1 MFGEFFR
8 FAGQNILHR
17 RLRSWLTVIG
27 VFIGI
32 TAVVALI
39 SIGLGL
45 EETVNEQ
52 IKGVFGDTEFVIV
65 DEDAFGQG
73 HSSGEVDQYAVD
85 LEYIRSVDGV
95 RVAAAVATRNGFAL
109 GPEQS
114 DGSQQA
120 AFPVVTGLSPELIT
134 EFASFIGELSLQD
147 GRGFEDGEIY
157 VAILGS
163 RMAEKL
169 GASVGD
175 TFVIGGDLDAEYEFE
190 LVGILAAP
198 DAAEEDESSGFSYGS
213 SVDQD
218 GLYVPFE
225 TMSLL
230 WPNDNSVQVTLVA
243 VEDGE
248 DVDAIADEVEEEL
261 NDRGSS
267 VVAITYQDISD
278 VVGTMTDAIF
288 AFLAGIA
295 GISLLVG
302 AVGVMNTMF
311 TSVLERTKEI
321 GIMKSVGAKNGHV
334 WAIFLIESG
343 LIGLVGG
350 IVGTVAGL
358 ALDVVGSLIISSV
371 TNVTLSIVISP
382 MLIVFTLLFSF
393 LLGAVAG
400 LWPAW
405 RASRLPV
412 VDALRY
418 E

>member
-1 MFGEFFR
+1 MFGEFMR

-39 SIGLGL
+39 SFGLGL

-52 IKGVFGDTEFVIV
+52 IRGVFGDTEFIV
-65 DEDAFGQG
+65 MDEQAFGPAHG
-73 HSSGEVDQYAVD
+73 SGDIDQYAVD
-85 LEYIRSVDGV
+85 LDYVLSVDGV
-95 RVAAAVATRNGFAL
+95 RTAAVVATRNGAAY
-109 GPEQS
+109 GPIQP
-114 DGSQQA
+114 DGSRTA
-120 AFPVVTGLSPELIT
+120 ALREVTGLSTELVT
-134 EFASFIGELSLQD
+134 EFAAFIGDLELVA
-147 GRGFEDGEIY
+147 GRGFEEGETQ
-157 VAILGS
+157 VAILGPG
-163 RMAEKL
+163 MAEDL
-169 GASVGD
+169 GVTVGD
-175 TFVIGGDLDAEYEFE
+175 VFLIGGDVEVDYEFE
-190 LVGILAAP
+190 VVGILATP
-198 DAAEEDESSGFSYGS
+198 EEDSDSGGFGFSTGL
-213 SVDQD
+213 DRD

-225 TMSLL
+225 AMGLL
-230 WPNDNSVQVTLVA
+230 WPNDNSVLLTLVA
-243 VEDGE
+243 VNAGE
-248 DVDAIADEVEEEL
+248 DVQEIADTVEEEL
-261 NDRGSS
+261 NDRGAS
-267 VVAITYQDISD
+267 VTAITYQDISD
-278 VVGTMTDAIF
+278 VVGTMTSAIF

-321 GIMKSVGAKNGHV
+321 GIMKSVGAKNVHV

-350 IVGTVAGL
+350 IVGTLAGL
-358 ALDVVGSLIISSV
+358 ALDAAGSAIVGSLTTVSLSV
-371 TNVTLSIVISP
+371 VVSP
-382 MLIVFTLLFSF
+382 SLIVFTLLGSF